1 MKREVIYSDE
11 LATPIGPF
19 PAGAAYGNLV
29 YLSGCVGQDPKTGL
43 LVGDTIEEQARQALK
58 NLLTAVKAGGANQDT
73 IIKVNCYLVTMK
85 DFVPFNEV
93 YKEVFGENNYPART
107 CIAVAELPLGAR
119 LEIEAVAFRP

>member
-1 MKREVIYSDE
+1 MIYSDE

-19 PAGAAYGNLV
+19 PAGAVYGNLV

-58 NLLTAVKAGGANQDT
+58 NLLTAVKAGGANQNI

-93 YKEVFGENNYPART
+93 YKKVFGENNCPART
-107 CIAVAELPLGAR
+107 CVAVAGLPLDAR
-119 LEIEAVAFRP
+119 LEMEAVAFKP